1 MQLSGIEFD
10 LRKDAD
16 IVLRKALPFA
26 LSSVAAA
33 VLPGDRSRWGGV
45 TVPTERFRWA
55 PFYEFALLRG
65 LKAVV
70 EPGDTVVIVGGG
82 LGVSSVVAAR
92 AAGPAGTVVTY
103 EGDAKRAARCRDTV
117 AANDAGERCDV
128 RHAVVG
134 TPATVDGDTGSAE
147 RVLPGDLPACDVL
160 ELDCEGAERRILSEL
175 DGHPRAVVVEYHES
189 RGVTERDVRT
199 LLDERGYTVR
209 AKGAEHRTTGTY
221 VLTAT
226 R

>member
-1 MQLSGIEFD
+1 MRLSGIEFD

-45 TVPTERFRWA
+45 TVPMERFRWA

-65 LKAVV
+65 LKTVV
-70 EPGDTVVIVGGG
+70 EPGDTVMVVGGG

-92 AAGPAGTVVTY
+92 AAGPAGAVVTY
-103 EGDAKRAARCRDTV
+103 EGDPERAARCRRTV
-117 AANDAGERCDV
+117 AANGMEGRCEI

-134 TPATVDGDTGSAE
+134 TSDTVDGDTGSAE
-147 RVLPGDLPACDVL
+147 RVSPRDLPACDVL
-160 ELDCEGAERRILSEL
+160 ELDCEGAERRVLSEL
-175 DGHPRAVVVEYHES
+175 DDHPRAVVVEYHES
-189 RGVTERDVRT
+189 RGVTEHDVRT
-199 LLDERGYTVR
+199 LLSERGYIVR
-209 AKGAEHRTTGTY
+209 AKEAEHRTTGTY